1 METTLGTSVLD
12 MRRTLPAALLAAGL
26 LLTACGTEPG
36 QDGAGEEPTSTATSP
51 SEASTEPSTEEPTS
65 PEEATSP
72 EPTGPEE
79 PTDPAAA
86 PGEDPGEIVD
96 IPPYKDDIVA
106 VIGVEAGSGLN
117 YRYGPGTEFEVDG
130 SLEPLAVTPAFG
142 ETRRREDGSHW
153 TLIMAYDGWN
163 FWVNLKHI
171 AQLGGTTDITAD
183 LPELPSAATVEEAG
197 LLVARQRTADH
208 PPSVETVVVDGP
220 VEGDAGEVVIDVVG
234 LGDDALAGERLH
246 VVTERTGQGH
256 TVRSV
261 ELTPLCA
268 RGVTEDGLCE

>member
-1 METTLGTSVLD
+1 
-12 MRRTLPAALLAAGL
+12 MRRTLPAAVLAAGL
-26 LLTACGTEPG
+26 LLTACGTETG
-36 QDGAGEEPTSTATSP
+36 QDGPGGEPSSTAASP
-51 SEASTEPSTEEPTS
+51 TETGTEPSTEDPTGPEEPTT
-65 PEEATSP
+65 A

-79 PTDPAAA
+79 PTDPATA
-86 PGEDPGEIVD
+86 PGDLPGEVVD
-96 IPPYKDDIVA
+96 VPPYSDDIAA

-117 YRYGPGTEFEVDG
+117 YRRGPGTDFEVAG
-130 SLEPLAVTPAFG
+130 TLEPLGYRPAIG

-153 TLIMAYDGWN
+153 TQVMVHDGWYY
-163 FWVNLKHI
+163 WVSLKHI

-183 LPELPSAATVEEAG
+183 LTELPSAATVEEAG

-246 VVTERTGQGH
+246 VVTERTGRGH